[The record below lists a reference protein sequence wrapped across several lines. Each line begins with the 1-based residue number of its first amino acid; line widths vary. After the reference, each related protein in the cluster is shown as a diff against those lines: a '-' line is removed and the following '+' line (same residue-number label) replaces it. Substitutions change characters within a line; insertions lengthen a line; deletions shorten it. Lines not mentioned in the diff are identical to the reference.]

1 MLRITRI
8 IGSRFLEEKY
18 RDEMIDA
25 CRPPVLSPRHF
36 ATNESSPLPFR
47 IIFFFPGIPRD
58 PALQP
63 DVTSRDTRAPVS
75 RFLDPRFTFVRSY
88 FSVFAI
94 ERFLFI
100 STILNFSRIFGIRI
114 GQFHFSCENFE
125 MKSDRLLK
133 HPSQMFYNP
142 SKPPIMNVRGPET
155 GGQKRI
161 FTGLAPERDRIGQ
174 QASEETA
181 ISRQPPFQ
189 PLIFHYLGLKD
200 IGRSARFTGIH
211 RPDSENA
218 TPSTHPRLLFL
229 FSTLLDRMCSE
240 SADAL
245 SPRRSD
251 IRRLHPRRSGLVSI
265 SRPIALKFRR

>member
-63 DVTSRDTRAPVS
+63 DVTSRNTRAPVS

-88 FSVFAI
+88 FSVFAT

-100 STILNFSRIFGIRI
+100 STILNFSRIFV
-114 GQFHFSCENFE
+114 SVWN
-125 MKSDRLLK
+125 SNWTV
-133 HPSQMFYNP
+133 S
-142 SKPPIMNVRGPET
+142 
-155 GGQKRI
+155 
-161 FTGLAPERDRIGQ
+161 
-174 QASEETA
+174 
-181 ISRQPPFQ
+181 
-189 PLIFHYLGLKD
+189 
-200 IGRSARFTGIH
+200 
-211 RPDSENA
+211 
-218 TPSTHPRLLFL
+218 FL
-229 FSTLLDRMCSE
+229 
-240 SADAL
+240 
-245 SPRRSD
+245 
-251 IRRLHPRRSGLVSI
+251 V
-265 SRPIALKFRR
+265 

>member
-1 MLRITRI
+1 
-8 IGSRFLEEKY
+8 
-18 RDEMIDA
+18 MIDA

-125 MKSDRLLK
+125 IKPDRLL
-133 HPSQMFYNP
+133 PNI
-142 SKPPIMNVRGPET
+142 PPKCFTIRRNHRSSIIVNVRGPET

-200 IGRSARFTGIH
+200 IGRARFTGIH
-211 RPDSENA
+211 RPHRPIRASY
-218 TPSTHPRLLFL
+218 SYSPR
-229 FSTLLDRMCSE
+229 FSTGCAANRPMHFPLVV
-240 SADAL
+240 
-245 SPRRSD
+245 PTSD
-251 IRRLHPRRSGLVSI
+251 VSI
-265 SRPIALKFRR
+265 LGDRAPSRFRGRSL

>member
-1 MLRITRI
+1 MTL
-8 IGSRFLEEKY
+8 
-18 RDEMIDA
+18 
-25 CRPPVLSPRHF
+25 VLLF
-36 ATNESSPLPFR
+36 
-47 IIFFFPGIPRD
+47 
-58 PALQP
+58 
-63 DVTSRDTRAPVS
+63 PVS
-75 RFLDPRFTFVRSY
+75 SILVSPSFDLISPFLPPSDF
-88 FSVFAI
+88 
-94 ERFLFI
+94 FL
-100 STILNFSRIFGIRI
+100 SRPSSIFHEFLCLFGIRI

-125 MKSDRLLK
+125 IKPDRLLPK
-133 HPSQMFYNP
+133 I
-142 SKPPIMNVRGPET
+142 PPKCFTIRRNHRSNIIVNVRGPET

-251 IRRLHPRRSGLVSI
+251 IRRLHPRRSGPVSI